1 MASAATEPVQ
11 GAWKKG
17 PVFLELLRMAT
28 DPDPPPLASGYP
40 VLPSSPSGPRNT
52 HGSGFGLCY
61 EVAGREQRPTGW
73 PGGIAVSTRR
83 FL

>member
-1 MASAATEPVQ
+1 MAIAATEPVQ

-28 DPDPPPLASGYP
+28 APDSPPLASGYP
-40 VLPSSPSGPRNT
+40 VLPSPPSGPRNT
-52 HGSGFGLCY
+52 HGSGFGLCC
-61 EVAGREQRPTGW
+61 EVAGREQRPTGR
-73 PGGIAVSTRR
+73 PVGEVVSTR